1 MDIFKTYE
9 DDKLTVAIKGR
20 LDTFTAADFT
30 EQLAGDFEGLKELV
44 LDFTDLEYLSSAGLR
59 ALMSCQKKLK
69 AVDGSLTV
77 KNPNEMVQDVFELTG
92 FDKILRIEK
101 A

>member
-1 MDIFKTYE
+1 MEIIKTSE
-9 DDKLTVAIKGR
+9 GEKLTAVIKGR
-20 LDTFTAADFT
+20 LDTLTAPQFT
-30 EQLAGDFEGLKELV
+30 EEFDGDLDGLKELV
-44 LDFTDLEYLSSAGLR
+44 LDFTDVEYLSSAGLR